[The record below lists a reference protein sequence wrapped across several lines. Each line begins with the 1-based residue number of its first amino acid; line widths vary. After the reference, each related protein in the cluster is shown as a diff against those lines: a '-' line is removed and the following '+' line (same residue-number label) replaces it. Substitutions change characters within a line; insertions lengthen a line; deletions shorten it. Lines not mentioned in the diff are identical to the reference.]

1 MANTKNF
8 PNTGKKKK
16 PRTARLCNNYKKLL
30 TLLSKHRFRFTV
42 EPLAEPMAID
52 GEWDSDRQQYTQVT
66 LDTLVTITG
75 DDPGQYVK
83 VYTSP
88 STDALID
95 PGADTGEYMDAHE
108 VLTWAYNNIRG
119 KELAYGEG

>member
-1 MANTKNF
+1 MSNTENF
-8 PNTGKKKK
+8 PSTGKKKK

-52 GEWDSDRQQYTQVT
+52 GEWDSDLHQYRQVT

-75 DDPGQYVK
+75 GDPGQNVK

-108 VLTWAYNNIRG
+108 VLTWAYNDIRG